1 MKNLFLVLIGAMLML
16 ASCVENSDTVQ
27 ISKEEYRMLKGDT
40 IKPKYPK
47 PFKLYTDDLDYR
59 NFNVGIVLGSDQHE
73 YLVTNFKKN
82 SQNVEHYIDCELCQE
97 RKQQPTVKIK
107 YTENE
112 QQ

>member
-1 MKNLFLVLIGAMLML
+1 MKKFLLLIGMMLML
-16 ASCVENSDTVQ
+16 ASCKDETDTVQ

-40 IKPKYPK
+40 VRPKYPK
-47 PFKLYTDDLDYR
+47 HFELYEKELNNSQQR
-59 NFNVGIVLGSDQHE
+59 NGIVLGSDQHE
-73 YLVTNFKKN
+73 YLITNDGSKLK
-82 SQNVEHYIDCELCQE
+82 NVEHYIDCELCQE

>member
-1 MKNLFLVLIGAMLML
+1 MKKFLLLIGMMLML
-16 ASCVENSDTVQ
+16 ASCKKAESDTVQ

-40 IKPKYPK
+40 VRPKYPK
-47 PFKLYTDDLDYR
+47 HFELYEKELNESQER
-59 NFNVGIVLGSDQHE
+59 NGIVLGSDQHE
-73 YLVTNFKKN
+73 YLITNDGLN
-82 SQNVEHYIDCELCQE
+82 SKNVEHYIDCELCQE

>member
-1 MKNLFLVLIGAMLML
+1 MKKSLLLIGTMLML

-47 PFKLYTDDLDYR
+47 PFKLYVDGLDYR
-59 NFNVGIVLGSDQHE
+59 NFNEGIVLGSDQHE
-73 YLVTNFKKN
+73 YLVTNFKNN

-97 RKQQPTVKIK
+97 RKKQSTVKIK

-112 QQ
+112 